1 MISGSVLCCSREEE
15 DLPAY
20 YYEGAYA
27 GGERVTGV
35 VEASSRNEAVALARQ
50 NCDMILSLREVKK
63 SSGEE
68 ILLLQ
73 KVDVR
78 ALALVCRQFSIIL
91 KAGLPLV
98 QAVDLT
104 ASQSQDRLLA
114 KILRQ
119 AAEDVSNGW
128 SLSYSLSQRGRKL
141 PVTFIETVRSGEES
155 GDLAGAFMR
164 MSVYYDR
171 MYKIRSKASGALMY
185 PSFVIA
191 VAAVVVGIIMLYAVP
206 TFSST
211 FASMGIPLPAV
222 TKFLIALSGFFTRY
236 IVAIILVI
244 AGALFLL
251 HIYGRTAGGRIKM
264 SRLKLALPVVGKIGR
279 MAGASQFAHTMSTML
294 AAGMPILQAIE
305 VSGRA
310 MTNHAMSQAVLDT
323 VRGVEAGQSLG
334 ECMSRSP
341 DLPDMLIKMT
351 AIGEST
357 GSMEDTLE
365 VMAEYY
371 DNEVDTATA
380 RALSMLEPVIILML
394 AGIVV
399 VILLAVYLPMF
410 SMYSAI

>member
-1 MISGSVLCCSREEE
+1 M
-15 DLPAY
+15 PAY
-20 YYEGAYA
+20 YYEGAYT
-27 GGERVTGV
+27 GGERVAGV
-35 VEASSRNEAVALARQ
+35 VEASSRTEAVALIRQ
-50 NCDMILSLREVKK
+50 NCDMVLSVREVKK
-63 SSGEE
+63 SVKEE
-68 ILLLQ
+68 MIFLR
-73 KVDVR
+73 KVDSK
-78 ALALVCRQFSIIL
+78 ALSLVCRQFSIIL

-104 ASQSQDRLLA
+104 ASQTQDRLLA
-114 KILRQ
+114 GILRQ
-119 AAEDVSNGW
+119 VSEDVSNGW
-128 SLSYSLSQRGRKL
+128 SLSYSLAQRGKKL

-155 GDLAGAFMR
+155 GDLESAFSR

-191 VAAVVVGIIMLYAVP
+191 VAVVVVGIIMLYAVP
-206 TFSST
+206 TFSKT
-211 FASMGIPLPAV
+211 FASMGIQLPAV
-222 TKFLIALSGFFTRY
+222 TKLLIAVSNYFTTY
-236 IVAIILVI
+236 FVAIVLAV
-244 AGALFLL
+244 AGTLFLL
-251 HIYGRTAGGRIKM
+251 HIYGRTPRGRLKI
-264 SRLKLALPVVGKIGR
+264 SRLKLSLPVVGKIGA
-279 MAGASQFAHTMSTML
+279 MAGASQFAHTMTTML

-310 MTNHAMSQAVLDT
+310 MTNYAMSRAVLDT
-323 VRGVEAGQSLG
+323 ISGVEAGQSLG
-334 ECMSRSP
+334 ECMSRSR
-341 DLPDMLIKMT
+341 DLPEMLVRMT

-380 RALSMLEPVIILML
+380 RALSMLEPIIILML